1 MINRAGL
8 GAMTAVLGIWLWTT
22 QRIKAAGTDESGSPT
37 LETVVIAAGMLALA
51 IGLVVV
57 LTGAVHHYSSQIQ

>member
-1 MINRAGL
+1 MMNRAGL

-22 QRIKAAGTDESGSPT
+22 QRIRAGTDESGSPT